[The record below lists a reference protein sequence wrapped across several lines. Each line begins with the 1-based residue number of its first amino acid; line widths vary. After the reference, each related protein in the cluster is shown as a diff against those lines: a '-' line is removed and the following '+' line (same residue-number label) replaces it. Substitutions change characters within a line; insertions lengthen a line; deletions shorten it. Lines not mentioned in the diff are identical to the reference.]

1 MTRNV
6 AYYQKN
12 RPLKIFLSYY
22 GPHKH
27 LFFLDMFCA
36 LVICL
41 IDLAFPYLS
50 RSALNH
56 LLPQQEYRVFFLL
69 IGFFAVAY
77 VGKGLLY
84 FVVSYWGHVFGVRV
98 EADLRR
104 DLYSHMESLSF
115 SFFDKNRTGVL
126 MSRVTNDLFEITE
139 LAHHGPEDLF
149 ISTVTLVGAFGIM
162 CTIEWKLAVL
172 SFAIVPFFLL
182 FTIYQRRKMRRA
194 NLKLKAQTAEINAA
208 IESGISG
215 MRTAKAFQ
223 NEETEKEK
231 FKVMN
236 RRFVQA
242 KSTYYKTMATFQ
254 GGMEFSLSI
263 MPVLVIG
270 AGGYFIMRDAVN
282 YADLVAFTLYVTTFT
297 TPVKKL
303 VNFVEQFMQ
312 GSAGFSRFLELMR
325 LEPEIQ
331 DAPDAQDLDSVQ
343 GEVRFDH
350 VSFQYNNQA
359 QVLRDISLTIPAGE
373 KFAFVGPSGGG
384 KTTMV
389 RMILSLIRPQK
400 GRAELS
406 DGYGRAQEMNAALR
420 GFFSYVPQ
428 GNTLVSGTIADNL
441 RMVKP
446 QASDEEIEAAL
457 KTACAWEFV
466 NRMEN
471 GADSSVGEHGHGLSE
486 GQAQRI
492 AIARAVLRD
501 APIMLLDE
509 ATSALDVATE
519 RQVLRSIMLAHPN
532 KTCIVTTHRPSVL
545 GMCSRVYRVHGGT
558 VEEIDARTAEKLT
571 MDY

>member
-172 SFAIVPFFLL
+172 SFA
-182 FTIYQRRKMRRA
+182 
-194 NLKLKAQTAEINAA
+194 
-208 IESGISG
+208 
-215 MRTAKAFQ
+215 
-223 NEETEKEK
+223 
-231 FKVMN
+231 
-236 RRFVQA
+236 
-242 KSTYYKTMATFQ
+242 
-254 GGMEFSLSI
+254 
-263 MPVLVIG
+263 
-270 AGGYFIMRDAVN
+270 
-282 YADLVAFTLYVTTFT
+282 
-297 TPVKKL
+297 
-303 VNFVEQFMQ
+303 
-312 GSAGFSRFLELMR
+312 
-325 LEPEIQ
+325 
-331 DAPDAQDLDSVQ
+331 
-343 GEVRFDH
+343 
-350 VSFQYNNQA
+350 
-359 QVLRDISLTIPAGE
+359 
-373 KFAFVGPSGGG
+373 
-384 KTTMV
+384 
-389 RMILSLIRPQK
+389 LSLIH
-400 GRAELS
+400 
-406 DGYGRAQEMNAALR
+406 
-420 GFFSYVPQ
+420 
-428 GNTLVSGTIADNL
+428 I
-441 RMVKP
+441 
-446 QASDEEIEAAL
+446 
-457 KTACAWEFV
+457 
-466 NRMEN
+466 
-471 GADSSVGEHGHGLSE
+471 
-486 GQAQRI
+486 
-492 AIARAVLRD
+492 
-501 APIMLLDE
+501 
-509 ATSALDVATE
+509 
-519 RQVLRSIMLAHPN
+519 
-532 KTCIVTTHRPSVL
+532 
-545 GMCSRVYRVHGGT
+545 
-558 VEEIDARTAEKLT
+558 
-571 MDY
+571 

>member
-69 IGFFAVAY
+69 IGFVAVAY

-282 YADLVAFTLYVTTFT
+282 YADLVAFT
-297 TPVKKL
+297 
-303 VNFVEQFMQ
+303 
-312 GSAGFSRFLELMR
+312 
-325 LEPEIQ
+325 
-331 DAPDAQDLDSVQ
+331 DSV
-343 GEVRFDH
+343 R
-350 VSFQYNNQA
+350 
-359 QVLRDISLTIPAGE
+359 
-373 KFAFVGPSGGG
+373 
-384 KTTMV
+384 
-389 RMILSLIRPQK
+389 
-400 GRAELS
+400 
-406 DGYGRAQEMNAALR
+406 
-420 GFFSYVPQ
+420 
-428 GNTLVSGTIADNL
+428 
-441 RMVKP
+441 
-446 QASDEEIEAAL
+446 
-457 KTACAWEFV
+457 
-466 NRMEN
+466 
-471 GADSSVGEHGHGLSE
+471 
-486 GQAQRI
+486 
-492 AIARAVLRD
+492 
-501 APIMLLDE
+501 
-509 ATSALDVATE
+509 
-519 RQVLRSIMLAHPN
+519 
-532 KTCIVTTHRPSVL
+532 
-545 GMCSRVYRVHGGT
+545 
-558 VEEIDARTAEKLT
+558 
-571 MDY
+571 